1 MTIWLNLENI
11 ILSETSYAQ
20 KDEHKKMQRK
30 NEGNLIHNMEP
41 IKADPIKRNNAVVVA
56 RA

>member
-11 ILSETSYAQ
+11 ILSETSHAQ

-30 NEGNLIHNMEP
+30 NE
-41 IKADPIKRNNAVVVA
+41 
-56 RA
+56 